1 MALKVVSSRQ
11 QLTLFLIVL
20 SLQSHRLIA
29 PSRPSSM
36 PCFSTTPS
44 VCSQDSSR
52 QALRQICLQNR
63 SAYYDDVSSGL
74 HTFVIDVFIVFLHFR
89 QTLSS
94 VPSVFVSFSVYCP
107 PFISCSYFI
116 VWLFRL
122 QSFSWGTL
130 ALISNQTDLSLDMVI
145 RAGCCTCYRGIYTVC
160 APRPKLKVLTQR
172 AEELNSWREPA
183 TSV

>member
-1 MALKVVSSRQ
+1 MEGQDHRVLLGGKHGTKSRFVAS
-11 QLTLFLIVL
+11 TAHIVT
-20 SLQSHRLIA
+20 HRRVYSLIA
-29 PSRPSSM
+29 SSRPSSM
-36 PCFSTTPS
+36 PCFSTTLF
-44 VCSQDSSR
+44 VCSRDSSR
-52 QALRQICLQNR
+52 QAFRQICLQNR

-145 RAGCCTCYRGIYTVC
+145 RACRCIFLTGAYAHHVYHGPS
-160 APRPKLKVLTQR
+160 PRY
-172 AEELNSWREPA
+172 
-183 TSV
+183 